1 MEEILVFY
9 LGIIFI
15 IRYIDDYNFY
25 ALSIKKNIIQVI
37 SINNSKSNIIQTKE
51 VPILKENAWY
61 SYIIIGIRFKLT
73 AKNLN
78 FQS

>member
-1 MEEILVFY
+1 LVFY